1 MIRLVRRQ
9 KLERAPRC
17 DPHIRFPALRLNQ
30 GKFCD
35 FPQFLFA
42 QFIKRHKMHRIQQGK
57 CLARIQ
63 LLRPVI
69 PNQKCLQKFPQI
81 TRRRMINH
89 RCQHIFQVI
98 TDAPFLLQH
107 QLMIRSDDHFQI
119 LLPDLHH
126 ALLGNIR
133 HARRALLAV
142 TGVELRDHVSDQPRR
157 LRADVALTV
166 HQKLI

>member
-1 MIRLVRRQ
+1 
-9 KLERAPRC
+9 
-17 DPHIRFPALRLNQ
+17 
-30 GKFCD
+30 
-35 FPQFLFA
+35 
-42 QFIKRHKMHRIQQGK
+42 MHRIQQRK

-63 LLRPVI
+63 LIRPII

-81 TRRRMINH
+81 AQRRMINH

-107 QLMIRSDDHFQI
+107 QLVIRSDDHFQI

-126 ALLGNIR
+126 PLLGNIR

-142 TGVELRDHVSDQPRR
+142 TGIELRDHVSEQPRR
-157 LRADVALTV
+157 LRADVALAV